1 MGLRLFAKLATI
13 LVGFLVPNRPK
24 SVGCAQMDG
33 IPPEVAAVLRPVLPD
48 LAAETIRAI
57 GREVPDY
64 SRPFE
69 GRLGVTVRYGTER
82 ALRRFVDS
90 IEHPEAVSAR
100 DRRIYVEL
108 GRLEMREGRTLNAL
122 LSAYR
127 VGAQI
132 AWRRFVQAGVRAA
145 LQPATLYRLGEAIFA
160 YIDEISSESIEGYAT
175 AQSAAAGE
183 RQRRRAELVML
194 LTADPPAA
202 PEAMR
207 AAAVRAA
214 WAPPAR
220 LAALVV
226 EGIDSERL
234 ASRLGPGT
242 LASGLENAD
251 GVAAAARQDR
261 TRAGAFVSDPDAPR
275 RRAQI
280 EEAVGARTGALGP
293 TVAPS
298 AAARSVS
305 RARRALD
312 LRAAGALPGDGLVI
326 AADHGAEL
334 LLHADTRLATELAT
348 ERLAPLDALKPGPRE
363 RLVQTLRAWLDR
375 QGRIDETARALDV
388 HPQTVRYRLGQLRDA
403 FGSALDDADT
413 RFELALA
420 LRVHQER

>member
-1 MGLRLFAKLATI
+1 ME
-13 LVGFLVPNRPK
+13 
-24 SVGCAQMDG
+24 G
-33 IPPEVAAVLRPVLPD
+33 IPSEVAAVLRPVLPD

-64 SRPFE
+64 SRPLE
-69 GRLGVTVRYGTER
+69 GRLGVTLRYGTER

-90 IEHPEAVSAR
+90 IEHPAAVSER

-132 AWRRFVQAGVRAA
+132 AWRRFVEAGVRAD
-145 LQPATLYRLGEAIFA
+145 LEPATLYRLGEAIFA
-160 YIDEISSESIEGYAT
+160 YIDEISGESIEGYASE
-175 AQSAAAGE
+175 QSAAAGE
-183 RQRRRAELVML
+183 RQRRRAQLVML
-194 LTADPPAA
+194 LAADPPPA

-226 EGIDSERL
+226 EGIDADRL

-242 LASGLENAD
+242 LAGPLEISD
-251 GVAAAARQDR
+251 GSASARR
-261 TRAGAFVSDPDAPR
+261 PGRVVAFVSEPDAPR
-275 RRAQI
+275 RHAQI
-280 EEAVGARTGALGP
+280 EEAVGARPAALGP
-293 TVAPS
+293 TVA
-298 AAARSVS
+298 AAATARSVE

-312 LRAAGALPGDGLVI
+312 LRAAGALPGEGLVV
-326 AADHGAEL
+326 ATEHAAEL
-334 LLHADTRLATELAT
+334 LLHADTRLASELAAA
-348 ERLAPLDALKPGPRE
+348 RLAPLDALKPGARE
-363 RLVQTLRAWLDR
+363 RLIQTLRAWLDR
-375 QGRIDETARALDV
+375 QGRIDETARALEV

-403 FGSALDDADT
+403 FGPTLDDAEA

-420 LRVHQER
+420 LRVHREGGTGH

>member
-1 MGLRLFAKLATI
+1 ME
-13 LVGFLVPNRPK
+13 
-24 SVGCAQMDG
+24 G
-33 IPPEVAAVLRPVLPD
+33 IPSEVAAVLRPVLPE

-64 SRPFE
+64 SRPLE
-69 GRLGVTVRYGTER
+69 GRLGVTLRYGTER

-90 IEHPEAVSAR
+90 IEHPAAVSER

-132 AWRRFVQAGVRAA
+132 AWRRFVEAGVRAD
-145 LQPATLYRLGEAIFA
+145 LEPAMLYRLGEAIFA
-160 YIDEISSESIEGYAT
+160 YIDEISGESIEGYASE
-175 AQSAAAGE
+175 QSAAAGE
-183 RQRRRAELVML
+183 RQRRRAQLVML
-194 LTADPPAA
+194 LAADPPPA

-220 LAALVV
+220 IAALVV
-226 EGIDSERL
+226 EGIDADRL

-242 LASGLENAD
+242 LAGPLEISD
-251 GVAAAARQDR
+251 GSVPARR
-261 TRAGAFVSDPDAPR
+261 PGRVVAFVSEPDAPR
-275 RRAQI
+275 RHAQI
-280 EEAVGARTGALGP
+280 EEAVGARPAALGP
-293 TVAPS
+293 TVAAA
-298 AAARSVS
+298 AAARSVE

-312 LRAAGALPGDGLVI
+312 LRAAGALPGEGLVV
-326 AADHGAEL
+326 ATEHAAEL
-334 LLHADTRLATELAT
+334 LLHADTRLASELAAA
-348 ERLAPLDALKPGPRE
+348 RLAPLDALKPGARE
-363 RLVQTLRAWLDR
+363 RLIQTLRTWLDR

-403 FGSALDDADT
+403 FGPTLDDAEA

-420 LRVHQER
+420 LRVHREGWTGP